1 VREIGRVGIFR
12 LAPAGYFHGKARHRD
27 DLAIHPAANDNR
39 LMTIIGL
46 IGRIGAG
53 KSTVAQ
59 RFASHGAEVI
69 DADSIAHEVLAEDEV
84 VRQIADRFGPD
95 ILDVDG
101 RIRRRAVAD
110 RVFGPTPDH
119 ARALEWLEAIV
130 RPRVRRRI
138 ADELAAVR
146 TRDSGHAGGT
156 VVVLDVPLL
165 VQAGW
170 ADWCDR
176 LVVVACAEEVRRHRL
191 AARHWSQTEQEA
203 REAAWNRN
211 YTVAGL
217 PEEKISTVDASGDLA
232 YTFAQVDRI
241 WSGLSG

>member
-1 VREIGRVGIFR
+1 
-12 LAPAGYFHGKARHRD
+12 
-27 DLAIHPAANDNR
+27 
-39 LMTIIGL
+39 MTIIGL

-59 RFASHGAEVI
+59 RFAAHGAHVI
-69 DADSIAHEVLAEDEV
+69 DADRIAHAVLAEEDI
-84 VRQIADRFGPD
+84 VRQIADQFGVD
-95 ILDVDG
+95 VLDADG

-130 RPRVRRRI
+130 HPRVRRRI
-138 ADELAAVR
+138 ADELAAVQAR
-146 TRDSGHAGGT
+146 EGGHDGAA

-170 ADWCDR
+170 ADLCDR
-176 LVVVACAEEVRRHRL
+176 LVVVTCAEEVRRQRL
-191 AARHWSQTEQEA
+191 AARHWSLAEQEA
-203 REAAWNRN
+203 REAAWNRK
-211 YTVAGL
+211 YAAAGL
-217 PEEKISTVDASGDLA
+217 PAEKMATVDASRDLT
-232 YTFAQVDRI
+232 YTWQQVDLI

>member
-1 VREIGRVGIFR
+1 MTSDG
-12 LAPAGYFHGKARHRD
+12 
-27 DLAIHPAANDNR
+27 DLAIQPAANDN
-39 LMTIIGL
+39 LFMTIIGL

-59 RFASHGAEVI
+59 RFASHGAKVI

-146 TRDSGHAGGT
+146 ARDSGHDGGT

-232 YTFAQVDRI
+232 YTFFQVDRI